1 MVLFVC
7 MHLIVFYYLMIAI
20 HFCLEGNSFI
30 FLALFDGILV
40 LLMIIILGAN
50 VIFVCQE
57 ENDHKLTY
65 VQLFFYSSSSTLI
78 SVGSKKFRKLF
89 DSFLGAFLQ
98 AATNNIYKHEFS
110 CSFVCQERYR
120 VNVVSPFVIGR

>member
-1 MVLFVC
+1 MSSSYVKKKTIRNVHRLD
-7 MHLIVFYYLMIAI
+7 YYITKDI
-20 HFCLEGNSFI
+20 KV
-30 FLALFDGILV
+30 D
-40 LLMIIILGAN
+40 
-50 VIFVCQE
+50 
-57 ENDHKLTY
+57 LTY

-78 SVGSKKFRKLF
+78 IVCSKKFRKLF

-98 AATNNIYKHEFS
+98 AAANNIYKHEFS

>member
-1 MVLFVC
+1 
-7 MHLIVFYYLMIAI
+7 MIAI

-57 ENDHKLTY
+57 ENDQKRT
-65 VQLFFYSSSSTLI
+65 
-78 SVGSKKFRKLF
+78 
-89 DSFLGAFLQ
+89 Q
-98 AATNNIYKHEFS
+98 ARLLHH
-110 CSFVCQERYR
+110 
-120 VNVVSPFVIGR
+120 